1 MTEPTLFE
9 KIIAREIPADIVFE
23 DELCIAFRDIAPQA
37 PLHILLCPKVPLKML
52 SEAADGDGKLLGH
65 LLLIAPRVARL
76 LGYNDGFRVVVNNGS
91 DAGQTVFHLHLHIL
105 AGRTFGWPPG

>member
-23 DELCIAFRDIAPQA
+23 DKLCIAFRDIDPQA
-37 PLHILLCPKVPLKML
+37 PLHVLLCPKVPLKML
-52 SEAADGDGKLLGH
+52 SEAVDGDGKLLAH
-65 LLLIAPRVARL
+65 LLLTAPRVARL
-76 LGYNDGFRVVVNNGS
+76 LGYTEGFRLVVNNGS

-105 AGRTFGWPPG
+105 AGRTFDWPPG

>member
-23 DELCIAFRDIAPQA
+23 DDLCIAFRDIAPQA
-37 PLHILLCPKVPLKML
+37 PLHVLLCPKVPLKML
-52 SEAADGDGKLLGH
+52 SEAVDGDGKLLAH
-65 LLLIAPRVARL
+65 LLLTAPRVAKS
-76 LGYNDGFRVVVNNGS
+76 LGYPDGFRVVVNNGS

-105 AGRTFGWPPG
+105 AGRPFDWPPG